1 MVVNKMTDWNN
12 QASRNNNVH
21 STVTMKQ
28 ESMEN
33 KRIQLNVQEENGIE
47 NGQNVKPQ
55 VRQE

>member
-1 MVVNKMTDWNN
+1 MTGWNK
-12 QASRNNNVH
+12 QASRNNNVQ
-21 STVTMKQ
+21 SRVNMKQ

-33 KRIQLNVQEENGIE
+33 RRIQLDVQEENGIE

>member
-1 MVVNKMTDWNN
+1 MTDWNN

>member
-1 MVVNKMTDWNN
+1 MVVNKMTDWNK
-12 QASRNNNVH
+12 QASRNNNVQ

-33 KRIQLNVQEENGIE
+33 RRIQLDVQEENGIE